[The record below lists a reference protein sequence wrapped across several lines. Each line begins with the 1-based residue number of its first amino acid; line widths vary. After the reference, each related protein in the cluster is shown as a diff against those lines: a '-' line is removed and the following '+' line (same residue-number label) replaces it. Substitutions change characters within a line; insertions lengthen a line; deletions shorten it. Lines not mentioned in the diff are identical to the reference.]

1 MKASGEVTAK
11 AGLPRPSV
19 PWCSALQ
26 AGSKHMPLCLK
37 SGRIKT
43 RLDQMM
49 EAYGPHSPRITI
61 KPLQAF
67 QMFLNMFLR
76 YKFLA
81 HE

>member
-1 MKASGEVTAK
+1 M
-11 AGLPRPSV
+11 
-19 PWCSALQ
+19 
-26 AGSKHMPLCLK
+26 
-37 SGRIKT
+37 
-43 RLDQMM
+43 LDQMT
-49 EAYGPHSPRITI
+49 EAYGLHSQHKTI